1 MSIKSKKQT
10 WLQKQKDNKTIL
22 EIKRLAEKIK
32 SKNSVL
38 AKNAKKSLEQI
49 LKNRAKEFQK
59 KTGFNLKGNTMNLDI
74 SSKGYTKT
82 DQCRGGGGGR
92 SCQGR

>member
-22 EIKRLAEKIK
+22 EIKKLAEKIK
-32 SKNSVL
+32 SKNSISVKD
-38 AKNAKKSLEQI
+38 AKNKLERI
-49 LKNRAKEFQK
+49 LKTKAKEFQN
-59 KTGFNLKGNTMNLDI
+59 KTGFNLIGNTINLDTT
-74 SSKGYTKT
+74 SKSYTRT